1 MHVLSRTLINPAIM
15 ILVNDCAPSP
25 DVLGTVHGLASSIS
39 SGARILGPTIWGW
52 MLGWGL
58 AHNIV
63 GLPLWCLGAI
73 ALLNWVVLWWIDDVK
88 MEE

>member
-1 MHVLSRTLINPAIM
+1 
-15 ILVNDCAPSP
+15 
-25 DVLGTVHGLASSIS
+25 
-39 SGARILGPTIWGW
+39 